1 MANLD
6 APWDDKYEF
15 DPEVWLQIL
24 LAMTSDK
31 DQKEKMVERIVKK
44 TGLPPEKAEVIIA
57 YTVEFM
63 ANKTR
68 SN

>member
-15 DPEVWLQIL
+15 DPEIWLQML

-31 DQKEKMVERIVKK
+31 KQKELMVDKIVKK
-44 TGLPPEKAEVIIA
+44 TGLPPEKVEVIIA
-57 YTVEFM
+57 YTMEFM
-63 ANKTR
+63 ANTSR

>member
-1 MANLD
+1 MANFD

-15 DPEVWLQIL
+15 DPEVWLQML

-31 DQKEKMVERIVKK
+31 KQKELMVEKIVKK
-44 TGLPPEKAEVIIA
+44 TGLPPEKVEVIIA
-57 YTVEFM
+57 YTMEFM
-63 ANKTR
+63 ANKSR